1 MLELGTMSKN
11 NSLTP
16 KQKAFIKEYLV
27 DRNGKQAAIR
37 VGYSPATAENQASRL
52 LSKDKVRLVV
62 EKEMQN
68 HADKCEITRD
78 AIRQEYERDRETAR
92 TLENP
97 QLNVSVSATEKI
109 ARMYGLDGVTK
120 LEHTGT
126 DGGPIILWGK
136 QSIK

>member
-1 MLELGTMSKN
+1 MKDK
-11 NSLTP
+11 LTP
-16 KQKAFIKEYLV
+16 KQKAFIKEYLI

-62 EKEMQN
+62 KKEMQK

-92 TLENP
+92 SLEHP
-97 QLNVSVSATEKI
+97 QLNVSVAATEKI
-109 ARMYGLDGVTK
+109 AKMYGLDGVTK
-120 LEHTGT
+120 VEHSGQ
-126 DGGPIILWGK
+126 DGGPILLWGK
-136 QSIK
+136 KLTQ

>member
-1 MLELGTMSKN
+1 MKDK
-11 NSLTP
+11 LTP
-16 KQKAFIKEYLV
+16 KQKAFIKEYLI

-37 VGYSPATAENQASRL
+37 VGNSPATAENQASRL

-92 TLENP
+92 SLEHP
-97 QLNVSVSATEKI
+97 QLNVSVAATEKI
-109 ARMYGLDGVTK
+109 AKMYGLDGVTK
-120 LEHTGT
+120 VEHSGQ
-126 DGGPIILWGK
+126 DGGPILLWGK
-136 QSIK
+136 KPTQ

>member
-1 MLELGTMSKN
+1 MKDK
-11 NSLTP
+11 LTS
-16 KQKAFIKEYLV
+16 KQKAFIKEYLI

-62 EKEMQN
+62 EKEMQK

-92 TLENP
+92 SLEHP
-97 QLNVSVSATEKI
+97 QLNVSVAATEKI
-109 ARMYGLDGVTK
+109 AKMYGLDGVTK
-120 LEHTGT
+120 VEHSGQ
-126 DGGPIILWGK
+126 DGGPILLWGK
-136 QSIK
+136 KLTQ

>member
-1 MLELGTMSKN
+1 MKDK
-11 NSLTP
+11 LTS
-16 KQKAFIKEYLV
+16 KQKAFIKECLI

-62 EKEMQN
+62 KKEMQK

-92 TLENP
+92 SLEHP
-97 QLNVSVSATEKI
+97 QLNVSVAATEKI
-109 ARMYGLDGVTK
+109 AKMYGLDGVTK
-120 LEHTGT
+120 VEHSGQ
-126 DGGPIILWGK
+126 DGGPILLWGK
-136 QSIK
+136 KLTQ

>member
-1 MLELGTMSKN
+1 MKDK
-11 NSLTP
+11 LTS
-16 KQKAFIKEYLV
+16 KQKAFIKEYLI

-62 EKEMQN
+62 KKEMQK

-92 TLENP
+92 SLEHP
-97 QLNVSVSATEKI
+97 QLNVSVAATEKI
-109 ARMYGLDGVTK
+109 AKMYGLDGVTK
-120 LEHTGT
+120 VEHSGQ
-126 DGGPIILWGK
+126 DGGPILLWGK
-136 QSIK
+136 KLTQ